1 MSTEGSYL
9 NIIKDMYYKFTVNI
23 ILNGE
28 KMKAFPLRLGTS
40 QEMSIIAT
48 FIQHTFESPNQSNQ
62 RRKGNKRNPNWKVKS
77 KTVTFCIENPKD
89 ATRKLL
95 ELINEFGKVIDIKLI
110 YINWLH
116 FNTLTA
122 NYQKEK

>member
-1 MSTEGSYL
+1 MVPY
-9 NIIKDMYYKFTVNI
+9 
-23 ILNGE
+23 
-28 KMKAFPLRLGTS
+28 
-40 QEMSIIAT
+40 
-48 FIQHTFESPNQSNQ
+48 
-62 RRKGNKRNPNWKVKS
+62 
-77 KTVTFCIENPKD
+77 IENPKD